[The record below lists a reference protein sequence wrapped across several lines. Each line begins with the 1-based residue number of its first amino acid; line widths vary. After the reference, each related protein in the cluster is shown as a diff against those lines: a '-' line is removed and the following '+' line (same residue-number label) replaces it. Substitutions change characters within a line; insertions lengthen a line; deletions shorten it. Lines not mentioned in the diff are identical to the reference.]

1 MSWITRAVK
10 SVGNQFLDN
19 PLAFVSPLVQGAAGF
34 ASAKQTNDQALKI
47 AREQMGFQE
56 RMSNTAYQRS
66 RLDMKNAGLN
76 PILAAT
82 QGGASTPGGA
92 SAPVV
97 DAGAAAQTAASA
109 QSMRA
114 VQRAQVKAIKA
125 QETVS
130 KTAAYKNMLQA
141 GLAGEQTNAQ
151 ALDNTMKTMDINAL
165 HKLDLSP
172 MQLKHTPFNQIGS
185 MAIDK
190 SDDVGKS
197 VKKYI
202 EKAGVAAGNTA
213 FDVKKFFEDLAKE
226 MKK

>member
-1 MSWITRAVK
+1 MSWLSKAVGA
-10 SVGNQFLDN
+10 VGKQIIDN
-19 PLAFVSPLVQGAAGF
+19 PLSFIAPTVQGVTGF
-34 ASAKQTNDQALKI
+34 ASAAQTNEQALRI
-47 AREQMGFQE
+47 AREQMGFQQ

-109 QSMRA
+109 ASMRA
-114 VQRAQVKAIKA
+114 VQRAQTKAIKA

-130 KTAAYKNMLQA
+130 KTAAYKNMIQA

-151 ALDNTMKTMDINAL
+151 ALDNTMKKMDINAL
-165 HKLDLSP
+165 HKLDLAP
-172 MQLKHTPFNQIGS
+172 MQLKHTPFNQVGS
-185 MAIDK
+185 MVIDK
-190 SDDVGKS
+190 ADDIGKT
-197 VKKYI
+197 VKKGI

-213 FDVKKFFEDLAKE
+213 HEVKRFFDDLAKE